1 LEFAEVASMAMEL
14 LAAPYLDAGPNPFYA
29 RDDARRFRIAHLE
42 RQLAFWPYMAVVDSF
57 QHWVYTHPEQS
68 SEAANCDAA
77 WLDLWR
83 RYLPGV
89 DWSGLDDEAMT
100 GWHRKQH
107 IHRSPFYYVEYG
119 LAQLGSVQV
128 WANALVDPQR
138 ALRQYRQ
145 ALSLGGTV
153 SLPDLY
159 RAAGARLSF
168 DAETLAEAVALIEN
182 TIASLEAG
190 S

>member
-1 LEFAEVASMAMEL
+1 
-14 LAAPYLDAGPNPFYA
+14 
-29 RDDARRFRIAHLE
+29 
-42 RQLAFWPYMAVVDSF
+42 
-57 QHWVYTHPEQS
+57 
-68 SEAANCDAA
+68 
-77 WLDLWR
+77 
-83 RYLPGV
+83 
-89 DWSGLDDEAMT
+89 
-100 GWHRKQH
+100 
-107 IHRSPFYYVEYG
+107 
-119 LAQLGSVQV
+119 VQV